1 MTNRSNWK
9 NSPTIAFFFFH
20 LNVGIRIALRIIA
33 PVFGISFAMFYL
45 FRVDF
50 FVLLI
55 QTVFLDSHFLISGLF
70 FSIIALSMAGVVSPR
85 VTLGLS
91 GWIRHLPVSSCT
103 SRRLA
108 AVSVFIAQIPI
119 LGVIALLSLSFSLN
133 LDMNPLVYLLG
144 LPLLGIASSL
154 YVLPVQRKVFTRP
167 LALTACICSA
177 SGSWPFVAASG
188 ILIVI
193 CDLIS
198 GPLTPAKKRPGFRLS
213 ARGIWIYFII
223 AWRAIRL
230 RWIQSYLVSLAIL
243 GLTWLFLLNNNLE
256 LLLATKVVRF
266 GGALSLAATC
276 ALLANWLAVRRPAW
290 PWSRSLPWSSRHRI
304 ILDFSFLGIH
314 ALFLFFPIAML
325 DMKAI
330 FPLFFSL
337 PLTLIYSTAVIRLA
351 SAYRMG
357 AYGRIMSFGFLQALL
372 LCFYPLIS
380 VLFLALIPPVTFYAI
395 HNERVLKV
403 SRWMERHHLAAGD
416 SLSWSKQ

>member
-1 MTNRSNWK
+1 
-9 NSPTIAFFFFH
+9 
-20 LNVGIRIALRIIA
+20 
-33 PVFGISFAMFYL
+33 
-45 FRVDF
+45 
-50 FVLLI
+50 
-55 QTVFLDSHFLISGLF
+55 
-70 FSIIALSMAGVVSPR
+70 MAGVVSPR

-119 LGVIALLSLSFSLN
+119 LGVITLLSLSFSLN

-177 SGSWPFVAASG
+177 SGSWYFVAASG

-198 GPLTPAKKRPGFRLS
+198 GPLMPAKKRPGFRLS

-290 PWSRSLPWSSRHRI
+290 PWSRSLPWSSRLRI

-380 VLFLALIPPVTFYAI
+380 VLFLALTPAVTFYAS

-403 SRWMERHHLAAGD
+403 SCWMERHHLAAGD